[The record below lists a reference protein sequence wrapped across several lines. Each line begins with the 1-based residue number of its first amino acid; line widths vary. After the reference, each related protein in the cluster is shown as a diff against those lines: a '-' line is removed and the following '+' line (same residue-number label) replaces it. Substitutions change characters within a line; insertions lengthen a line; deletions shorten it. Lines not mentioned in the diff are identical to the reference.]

1 MHGTSAIIGE
11 ITYSLE
17 ATPLATITEV
27 KDNKCIIHANAKN
40 KLGEIILNAEYNGET
55 YTKTIKIVPLW

>member
-1 MHGTSAIIGE
+1 LHGTSAIIGE

-17 ATPLATITEV
+17 ATSLATITEV

-40 KLGEIILNAEYNGET
+40 KLGEIILSA
-55 YTKTIKIVPLW
+55 